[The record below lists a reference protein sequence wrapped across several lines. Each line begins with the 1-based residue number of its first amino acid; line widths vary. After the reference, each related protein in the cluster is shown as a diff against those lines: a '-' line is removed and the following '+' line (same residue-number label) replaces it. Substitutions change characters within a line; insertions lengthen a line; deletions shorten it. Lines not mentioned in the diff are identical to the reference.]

1 MPSEFQTLIEGAVWP
16 SLIGIMGETISHD
29 PNGAT
34 AAYNATLVFDDGQAV
49 IDQKGGRVAALIS
62 GPKANFTT
70 APVER
75 DTFTRS
81 TGSVYLCVEVDDDKI
96 GGWLCWCRLKS

>member
-1 MPSEFQTLIEGAVWP
+1 MASEFQTLIEGAVWP
-16 SLIGIMGETISHD
+16 SLIGIMGETIAHD
-29 PNGAT
+29 PTGAP
-34 AAYNATLVFDDGQAV
+34 ASYNATLVFDNGQAV

-70 APVER
+70 TPAER
-75 DTFTRS
+75 DTFTRG
-81 TGSVYLCVEVDDDKI
+81 TDVYLCVEVDDDKI